1 MKRAA
6 FITSLVLVA
15 CQGGSPAGAPPQKAA
30 GESPAPKDTKPAVAE
45 APPQKAAPTV
55 RTREPAN
62 PRELTV
68 SGATRDEIVPGLH
81 FVVPAEWA
89 RKPSPGPMRL
99 AEFTLPGP
107 GGDAELLVHQFK
119 GGGGDAK
126 SNVFRWRTQFT
137 HPDGSPLGETEGKVT
152 EEERAPLQLTKVDLE
167 GTYVAAVTP
176 GSPEKY
182 SDPNYR
188 MLAVIVEG
196 AGDPYFFK
204 AVGPA
209 KTLALW
215 AAAFDTF
222 AGTLAPS
229 P

>member
-6 FITSLVLVA
+6 FVTSLVIVA
-15 CQGGSPAGAPPQKAA
+15 CQGGAPAGAPPQKTA
-30 GESPAPKDTKPAVAE
+30 GETPAPKDSKPVVAD
-45 APPQKAAPTV
+45 APQKAAPAV
-55 RTREPAN
+55 RTREPVN
-62 PRELTV
+62 PRELTI
-68 SGATRDEIVPGLH
+68 SGAVRDEIVPGLH

-137 HPDGSPLGETEGKVT
+137 RPDGSPLGETEGKVT
-152 EEERAPLQLTKVDLE
+152 EEERAPLKLTKVDLE

-176 GSPEKY
+176 GSTEKY